1 MEEQKRTNRTIINI
15 GTSLMVVILI
25 GLAFAVIAALA
36 ISSSHNNYSL
46 SDKQRIHTDEY
57 YAASNEAYE
66 RIAESGW
73 ADQEFTVSINDS
85 QDLNVKVSSGEI
97 VSWEVINNSSWEAD
111 STQPI
116 ITLDDWN

>member
-1 MEEQKRTNRTIINI
+1 MEQKKKENRTIINI

-25 GLAFAVIAALA
+25 GMAFAVIAALA

-46 SDKQRIHTDEY
+46 SEKLKNHTDEY

-66 RIAESGW
+66 KIAASDW
-73 ADQEFTVSINDS
+73 ANQEFTVDINEN
-85 QDLNVKVSSGEI
+85 QVLNVKVAGKEI
-97 VSWEVINNSSWEAD
+97 TCWQVENVSSWEAD

-116 ITLDDWN
+116 FTIED